1 MSYFPFCFVEKSQTF
16 PAISNSPSQIRIF
29 RVQCGKGCPTG
40 VVPARESKSGGTV
53 TEKDEKKGN
62 GLPFFGIDPAG
73 KSPEQIEREWFEQY
87 YRTGIPQLTARAVL
101 VGAFLG
107 VVMSLS
113 TLYVGLKTGVGSCHH
128 RLYSVFLHRHCPEK
142 NRGLQQQPQSPQE

>member
-1 MSYFPFCFVEKSQTF
+1 MGRDV
-16 PAISNSPSQIRIF
+16 
-29 RVQCGKGCPTG
+29 GTG

-142 NRGLQQQPQSPQE
+142 NRGLQQQPQSPQRITACNPLPARRLFHGEHNGRTHRGPVDDHR